1 MILDESWNWVYL
13 FYPYWS
19 FSSLLS
25 QQKNFRTFLL
35 RLPFHVKHCIGSIC
49 TRTVCSTCTISIVLI
64 PFSWYFLVVKKFL
77 VFSKMT
83 HSTFYNFSCFYI
95 LSFAKMHIWINFNPF
110 QFLESVLY
118 LVIWKWYSNKGKI
131 CYRLVVVLHCTLFH
145 KKGWYYG
152 LLLRSILV
160 FKNIDCK

>member
-19 FSSLLS
+19 FSFLLS

-95 LSFAKMHIWINFNPF
+95 LSFAKLHIWINFNPF

-131 CYRLVVVLHCTLFH
+131 CYLHCTLFH